1 MNEPVVVDGLAA
13 LDLAASHDA
22 AAAVCDQTRQRRL
35 LLRSGAV
42 LIAVDLP
49 HPTNLADEGQRV
61 LFTFTGVG
69 IGVPGEP
76 AAKAHCRTGPTRTCS
91 PGPRRVSSS
100 ASPSGDAASI
110 PPSLAVTPSVD
121 AAGPA

>member
-1 MNEPVVVDGLAA
+1 M
-13 LDLAASHDA
+13 ASPRWISPLPITPRPRCATRLVNDA
-22 AAAVCDQTRQRRL
+22 FYCAAVA
-35 LLRSGAV
+35 GAV

-91 PGPRRVSSS
+91 PGPRRLSSS